1 MKDRQFVNALARG
14 LELLKCF
21 NLNDQYVGVSELAR
35 RTGIPKPTVSR
46 LAGTLSKL
54 GYLEYSDSLGKYSL
68 GIGVLALGHAKIA
81 NLDVRSAA
89 RPLMEELAE
98 YSQISVSIGMRH
110 ELSMIYVD
118 TVRSSAPISLQRGI
132 GARLPIGTTSIGR
145 AYICGA
151 SDEERN
157 EIFEGLQAK
166 NKEDWVKIRDG
177 IREALEDYA
186 KYGFCISIG
195 DWVSD
200 IWAVGVPYKS
210 PDGKLL
216 SFNCG
221 GPAFMLKEE
230 RLRNDIGPRLLEM
243 VNKIK
248 TIYK

>member
-1 MKDRQFVNALARG
+1 
-14 LELLKCF
+14 
-21 NLNDQYVGVSELAR
+21 
-35 RTGIPKPTVSR
+35 
-46 LAGTLSKL
+46 
-54 GYLEYSDSLGKYSL
+54 LGKYSL

-195 DWVSD
+195 DWMSD